1 MAEQPQR
8 PEADLSRRRL
18 VSVALMTVV
27 GVGVFVVAMLTTEP
41 NWMMWFFGILMLGSA
56 LAFWVTYLLYRI
68 KQRKRGQ

>member
-41 NWMMWFFGILMLGSA
+41 NWMMWFFGILMLASA

>member
-1 MAEQPQR
+1 MTEQPQR
-8 PEADLSRRRL
+8 PQVDLSRRRL
-18 VSVALMTVV
+18 VSVALMTVL
-27 GVGVFVVAMLTTEP
+27 GIAVFVFAMATTEP

>member
-1 MAEQPQR
+1 
-8 PEADLSRRRL
+8 
-18 VSVALMTVV
+18 MTVV